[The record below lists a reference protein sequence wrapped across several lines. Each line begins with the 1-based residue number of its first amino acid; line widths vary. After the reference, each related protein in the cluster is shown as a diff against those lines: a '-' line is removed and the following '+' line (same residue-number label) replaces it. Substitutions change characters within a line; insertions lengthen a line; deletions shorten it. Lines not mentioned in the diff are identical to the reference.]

1 MVHLLSRVLS
11 ITTYKKIMAKRSKIN
26 GSIVSPEGIISLE
39 MGKIYLDSIITD
51 GVDEALFEDVSDE
64 ALEIAEDAEVSSEDE
79 APKKKTRKAKSELE

>member
-1 MVHLLSRVLS
+1 
-11 ITTYKKIMAKRSKIN
+11 MAKRSKIN